1 MAAARDAAVL
11 DRSVGAGPPAAG
23 VYGDA
28 DHRWWE
34 YAVGVFCDLATGR
47 PVPIL
52 PVRSPAG
59 EPAHLDAWFD
69 CASWCAAHVV
79 PGQRGGVFAG
89 PPLTVAV
96 AMAATAVANQRE
108 RCRAADASRPQ
119 WRQHGSVRV
128 LVDADATWIGRGS
141 DWRRFAH
148 TTVRRVEI
156 SGQASVVTYGEVP
169 VRLAGPAVWCHAV
182 LTAFWGPGPGRW
194 VHAAYLAPVQR
205 VALLRAGAG

>member
-11 DRSVGAGPPAAG
+11 DRYAGSGRPAAG

-28 DHRWWE
+28 GRRWWE
-34 YAVGVFCDLATGR
+34 YAVGVFRDLATGG

-59 EPAHLDAWFD
+59 EPVQLDAWFD

-79 PGQRGGVFAG
+79 PGRRGGVFVG
-89 PPLTVAV
+89 PPLAVAV
-96 AMAATAVANQRE
+96 AMAAAAVANQRE
-108 RCRAADASRPQ
+108 RRRAAEVSRPQ
-119 WRQHGSVRV
+119 WRGHGPVRV
-128 LVDADATWIGRGS
+128 LVDAGATWIGRGG
-141 DWRRFAH
+141 DWRRFGHAS
-148 TTVRRVEI
+148 VGRVEV

-194 VHAAYLAPVQR
+194 VHAPYLAPVQR
-205 VALLRAGAG
+205 AALLRAGAG